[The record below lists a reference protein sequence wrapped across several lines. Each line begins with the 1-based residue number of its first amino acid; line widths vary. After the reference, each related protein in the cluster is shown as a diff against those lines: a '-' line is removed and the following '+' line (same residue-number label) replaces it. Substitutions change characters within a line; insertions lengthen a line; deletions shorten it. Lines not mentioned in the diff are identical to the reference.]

1 MHWSQAFIPTLR
13 DDPADAEAASH
24 RLLVRAGFIRQ
35 LMAGAYSLLPLA
47 MRTRDKI
54 GRIIREEM
62 NAIGAQEFL
71 LPAIQPAEIWQKSG
85 RLEIMGQEMFRLK
98 DRKDADLALGM
109 THEEV
114 FVSLALE
121 MNSYRELPQLWYQ
134 IQTKFRDEP
143 RPKAGVLR
151 TREFTMKDSYSF
163 DIDDAGL
170 DKSFENHRRAYLR
183 IFSRM
188 GLDTI
193 AIDASSG
200 AMGGSGSIEF
210 VIRSEAGEDLVVLCP
225 TGDYA
230 ANVEKAT
237 SDLAPVEDP
246 PGPPGPEPFDTPGI
260 RTIAALAEFSP
271 DAPPERQI
279 KSLFYVIDGQLTIA
293 LVRGDHG
300 LIEQKLVDATGG
312 IDIRPAESDE
322 IFDAMGAHPGSLGA
336 VGIEG
341 MTIVADHALAGRS
354 NMTTGANIDDQ
365 HVRGVN
371 VERDIRVTKWV
382 DLREVEAGEA
392 CPACG
397 TPLDVVKAIEV
408 GHIFKLGRRFAEAFG
423 ATVLNNDGKPQTI
436 TMGSYGIGLERA
448 MAAIAE
454 AYHDESGLMWPVSVA
469 PYELVVTVIGND
481 EPTLQRAEE
490 LYLAAQEQGI
500 EVILDDR
507 DERPGVKFAD
517 AELVGIPYRMVVGPR
532 GLEKGVV
539 EWKTR
544 AGDGAD
550 IALEDAIAHAADS
563 IEQAKAA
570 LL

>member
-1 MHWSQAFIPTLR
+1 M
-13 DDPADAEAASH
+13 
-24 RLLVRAGFIRQ
+24 RAGFIRQ

-47 MRTRDKI
+47 MRTREKI
-54 GRIIREEM
+54 GRIIREEL
-62 NAIGAQEFL
+62 NAIGGQEFL

-85 RLEIMGQEMFRLK
+85 RWEIMGTEMFQLK
-98 DRKDADLALGM
+98 DRKDADLVLGM

-114 FVSLALE
+114 FASLALE
-121 MNSYRELPQLWYQ
+121 MNSYRDLPQIWYQ

-170 DKSFENHRRAYLR
+170 DASFDNHRTAYLR
-183 IFSRM
+183 IFRRM
-188 GLDTI
+188 GLDPI

-200 AMGGSGSIEF
+200 AMGGSRSNEF

-230 ANVEKAT
+230 ANVETAT
-237 SDLAPVEDP
+237 SRLDPAEDQA
-246 PGPPGPEPFDTPGI
+246 GPPAPIPFDTPGV
-260 RTIAALAEFSP
+260 RTIAGLAEFSA

-279 KSLFYVIDGQLTIA
+279 KSLFYFIDDQLSIV

-300 LIEQKLVDATGG
+300 LVKQKLADATGG
-312 IDIRPAESDE
+312 IEIRAAESGE
-322 IFDAMGAHPGSLGA
+322 IFERIGAHPGSLGA
-336 VGIEG
+336 VGVEG
-341 MTIVADHALAGRS
+341 IPIFADHALAGRL

-365 HVRGVN
+365 HLRGVD
-371 VERDIRVTKWV
+371 VDRDISVTEWV
-382 DLREVEAGEA
+382 DLREVTPGEP
-392 CPACG
+392 CPVCG
-397 TPLDVVKAIEV
+397 TPLDVLKAIEV
-408 GHIFKLGRRFAEAFG
+408 GHIFKLGRQFAEAFG
-423 ATVLNNDGKPQTI
+423 ATVLDRDGKPQTI

-448 MAAIAE
+448 MAAVAE
-454 AYHDESGLMWPVSVA
+454 AYHDDSGLMWPVSVA
-469 PYELVVTVIGND
+469 PYELVITVIGSD
-481 EPTLQRAEE
+481 DTTLMKADG
-490 LYLAAQEQGI
+490 LYQEARNAGI

-532 GLEKGVV
+532 GLDKGEV
-539 EWKTR
+539 EWKSRT
-544 AGDGAD
+544 GDAAD
-550 IALEDAIAHAADS
+550 IAWDDAVAHAVDT
-563 IEQAKAA
+563 IEQARAA